1 MITALQTQIENHFD
15 IKVTVKRIKSG
26 SMRGYVVFT
35 PRRKSKT
42 EFPQFEHA
50 KLGAIRAAIGSG
62 TEPHPNFYSVQD
74 VAIYI
79 GNEIFNY

>member
-1 MITALQTQIENHFD
+1 MIEALKTQIENHFGT
-15 IKVTVKRIKSG
+15 KVTVKKTKTG
-26 SMRGYVVFT
+26 SMRGYVTFT
-35 PRRKSKT
+35 PKRKSKT

-50 KLGAIRAAIGSG
+50 KLGAIRTDIGSG
-62 TEPHPNFYSVQD
+62 TSIHPNFYSVQS